1 MSLRVLDPGALAL
14 VEDLG
19 RPGWA
24 ALGVSPSGA
33 LDRAALRLGNRLLGN
48 DEGAAGVELL
58 LGGFSA
64 RFETAAWFALTGTDG
79 PADLDGRPLDANR
92 AVRAAAGAVLRVGR
106 PERGMRVYLTVR
118 GGLEPAEVLGSRSR
132 DVLSGLG
139 PEPLRAGDLVPFGAP
154 TGPVPP
160 VDFVPVSA
168 PPLGAVELR
177 AHHGPR
183 SAWFTPAAVDALHD
197 TEWVVS
203 TESNR
208 VGVRLDPPRAGRHAA
223 PLLERRI
230 VDELPSEPMVTGS
243 VQVSPDGRPTVLLAD
258 HPVTGGYPVIA
269 VVADV
274 SLDLLAQARPGQTV
288 TFRRA

>member
-48 DEGAAGVELL
+48 DEGSAGVELL
-58 LGGFSA
+58 LGGFAA
-64 RFETAAWFALTGTDG
+64 RFETETWFALTGADG
-79 PADLDGRPLDANR
+79 PAELDGQPVDTHR
-92 AVRAAAGAVLRVGR
+92 AVRAPAGAVLRVGR
-106 PERGMRVYLTVR
+106 PGRGMRSYLAVR
-118 GGLEPAEVLGSRSR
+118 GGIAALPVLGSRSR

-139 PEPLRAGDLVPFGAP
+139 PEPLRADDVLLLGDPGA
-154 TGPVPP
+154 PVPP

-168 PPLGAVELR
+168 PTLGAVELR

-183 SAWFTPAAVDALHD
+183 ADWFTDAAVEAFHDA
-197 TEWVVS
+197 EWTVS
-203 TESNR
+203 AESNR
-208 VGVRLDPPRAGRHAA
+208 VGVRLDPPAAGRHAA
-223 PLLERRI
+223 PLLERR
-230 VDELPSEPMVTGS
+230 VTAELPSEPMGAGS

-269 VVADV
+269 VVAEA